1 MRPASHFR
9 SLADSAPLTTT
20 ATPVC
25 SLVVNGAESHFS
37 VGEGNRCVYCPRQ
50 RLRWQSV
57 YVQVGLQPV
66 ASEGCKRY
74 YAAGQLHYV
83 PHRRMSEHSRGHV
96 HRRPLALRSAPLERR
111 HVGDEAVSNY
121 RTRSLCL
128 PE

>member
-57 YVQVGLQPV
+57 YIQVGLQPI
-66 ASEGCKRY
+66 ASEGCERY
-74 YAAGQLHYV
+74 YTSGQLHHFPY
-83 PHRRMSEHSRGHV
+83 RCMSEYGPGHV
-96 HRRPLALRSAPLERR
+96 HRRSVAVRSAPLER
-111 HVGDEAVSNY
+111 
-121 RTRSLCL
+121 
-128 PE
+128 